1 MSHESCVLS
10 KSLAP
15 LETCFALCCESVS
28 LSPVLDSLV
37 ALQSLDTA
45 SDAARKRLAELPGAE
60 QMIATR
66 VAEAA
71 SAVDRAKA
79 RAAENQ
85 QQRRALEKDAALVDT
100 RLARFDDHRAAV
112 KTNQEYKALLHE
124 IEMAKAEKDAIEER
138 ILVLLMEADAIN
150 EELMAAEAARAEAVR
165 EGEQTRVALSAE
177 RSSLESELERLAA
190 DRSREARALDPAL
203 AAKYDQLLKQ
213 RRGLAVVPMH
223 GDTCSACQ
231 LRLRPHVAQQVR
243 RGDSVVQCESC
254 QRILYVTPQL

>member
-190 DRSREARALDPAL
+190 DRSREAR
-203 AAKYDQLLKQ
+203 DQLLKQ